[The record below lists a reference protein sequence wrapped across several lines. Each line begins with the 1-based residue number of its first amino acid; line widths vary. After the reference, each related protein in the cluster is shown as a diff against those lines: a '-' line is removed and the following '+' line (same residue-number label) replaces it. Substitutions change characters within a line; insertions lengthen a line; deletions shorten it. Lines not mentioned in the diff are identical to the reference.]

1 MLEIIKR
8 LEHYAKV
15 QPQSIALQI
24 DDEIVNYENLYQKI
38 CDCTLNLPKFKL
50 GSRVALLSDSPI
62 VNITNYFVVLMMDGV
77 PCFLDNK

>member
-24 DDEIVNYENLYQKI
+24 DHEIVNYESLYQKFVI
-38 CDCTLNLPKFKL
+38 
-50 GSRVALLSDSPI
+50 AL
-62 VNITNYFVVLMMDGV
+62 
-77 PCFLDNK
+77 